1 MSAVGCTCDLDTE
14 KKMDKNTTA
23 IIMGSDHAA
32 YALKEKIKAYIIEN
46 GIDVEDVGT
55 HSEDSVDYPDIG
67 IKVASAVSTGK
78 FNRGILLCGS
88 GIGMSMV
95 ANRFPGVRAALCTD
109 LFSAIM
115 SRRHNNANI
124 LVLGGRIT
132 GEGLALEMVRSWLET
147 PFDGGRHQSRIEKFD
162 LMGE

>member
-1 MSAVGCTCDLDTE
+1 
-14 KKMDKNTTA
+14 MDKNTTA

-46 GIDVEDVGT
+46 GIDVADVGT